1 MIFCISVMVGAIFIV
16 LMVIIRI
23 YQESKELFKKIEEW
37 INMDLSIVG
46 IGIMIACAI
55 AILYMSIKSYINDYR
70 REK

>member
-1 MIFCISVMVGAIFIV
+1 
-16 LMVIIRI
+16 
-23 YQESKELFKKIEEW
+23 
-37 INMDLSIVG
+37 MDLSIVG